1 MLIELIQNWIWP
13 KNTTVQDAWKKDKS
27 NTTEDLPVRRCIN
40 VVVRITRS
48 EVIPFVLNVL
58 RKTISSY
65 RSLVIC
71 IYYFWFLA
79 HIFKCFHGC
88 SNYFRWMP
96 FFSSIGRTTA
106 YLLNTSIATNLA
118 PSCTMIMRCNNRI
131 LPRCFSLKLSFFS
144 ANMFYI
150 FRSITFILLSC
161 ILHSGVF
168 FAKSSSISTLSTFF
182 KDIFVCVEFI
192 WLLWE

>member
-1 MLIELIQNWIWP
+1 MP
-13 KNTTVQDAWKKDKS
+13 
-27 NTTEDLPVRRCIN
+27 EDLPVRKCIN
-40 VVVRITRS
+40 VVVRIIRS

-96 FFSSIGRTTA
+96 FFPSIGRTTA

-131 LPRCFSLKLSFFS
+131 LSRCFSLKLSIFS
-144 ANMFYI
+144 ANMFDI

-168 FAKSSSISTLSTFF
+168 LAKSSSVSTLSTYL
-182 KDIFVCVEFI
+182 KDSLCVLNSFDYF
-192 WLLWE
+192 WE